1 MSTIRERKW
10 VYLGTTVLVA
20 VASVGAASLLHGTGN
35 GAVDAVSAT
44 VSTAAAAVAPPPP
57 PSVDVAPVVAET
69 ITEFQSYSGR
79 LQAIN
84 QVAIRPLVS
93 GTIVSVHFQD
103 GAMVKKGEPLF
114 TIDPRPYQAAV
125 DRAAAQLAAAQAGSG
140 YATSDAE
147 RAQRLLTDNA
157 IAKRDYDQKQNA
169 AREGVANVKAA
180 QAALESA
187 QVDLSYT
194 HIVSPIDGRASR
206 AELTVGNVVSTGANA
221 PLLTTVVSVSPIY
234 AAFDVDEQTYLNDLA
249 KDKASTA
256 TVPVNLGL
264 ANETGY
270 SRQGHIDSVDNSLD
284 TRSGTIR
291 VRARFDNTDGALVP
305 GLYAR
310 VEVGGGRP
318 HPAVM
323 ITDAAVG
330 TDQDKKYVLV
340 VDKDNKAQYREVTLG
355 SEHDG
360 LRIITQGLAPGE
372 RIVVNGLQRV
382 RPSNPV
388 TPHDVGMTGVA
399 ASNAS

>member
-10 VYLGTTVLVA
+10 AYLGATVLVA
-20 VASVGAASLLHGTGN
+20 VASVGAIGLLHGTGN
-35 GAVDAVSAT
+35 GAIDAASA
-44 VSTAAAAVAPPPP
+44 APAPPPP
-57 PSVDVAPVVAET
+57 PSVDVAPVIAKT
-69 ITEFQSYSGR
+69 ITEYQAYSGR

-93 GTIVSVHFQD
+93 GTIVAVHFQD
-103 GAMVKKGEPLF
+103 GAMVKKGQPLF

-157 IAKRDYDQKQNA
+157 ISKRDYDQKQNA
-169 AREGVANVKAA
+169 AREDLANVKAA
-180 QAALESA
+180 KAALESA

-194 HIVSPIDGRASR
+194 AIASPIDGRASR

-221 PLLTTVVSVSPIY
+221 PLLTTIVSVSPMY
-234 AAFDVDEQTYLNDLA
+234 ASFDVDEQTYLNDLA
-249 KDKASTA
+249 KDKATVAS
-256 TVPVNLGL
+256 VPVNLGL

-291 VRARFDNTDGALVP
+291 VRARFDNADGVLLP

-323 ITDAAVG
+323 VTDAAVG
-330 TDQDKKYVLV
+330 TDQDKKFVLV
-340 VDKDNKAQYREVTLG
+340 VDKDNKAQYRQVTLG
-355 SEHDG
+355 AEHDG

-382 RPSNPV
+382 RPSSPV
-388 TPHDVGMTGVA
+388 TPHEVAMTAGIVGDGA
-399 ASNAS
+399 AGSSAS